1 MAGLY
6 YGEGVSPVLSAYGDQ
21 PGKIQSYENPPD
33 ADHAPRR
40 QMGPHHRLAG
50 RIMPSAVDRRC
61 GAAIEP
67 GRVGVIYY
75 LLFFFFA
82 LVLIFRLAYRPVL
95 WRLRNRLIV
104 TYLFIGVIPILL
116 LVLMGGV
123 AGYLFAGQFATYIA
137 TSDLHSELLHL
148 QAANDALAAQLFPLE
163 STGKLNEQIAGE
175 LTRASDER
183 FPGRTVTVSRSG
195 RGFVLSTGGALL
207 ATPAAQVPDFINGD
221 LTDYIVDQ
229 GTLHLRAIKLGG
241 EGSRRIALI
250 SDIPIT
256 PNLIVPTAARLG
268 IVNSVPPVPEDGK
281 PHHPLQDSARL

>member
-1 MAGLY
+1 MAINPAKFRAMKTRLTRIMR
-6 YGEGVSPVLSAYGDQ
+6 PA
-21 PGKIQSYENPPD
+21 GKW
-33 ADHAPRR
+33 
-40 QMGPHHRLAG
+40 G
-50 RIMPSAVDRRC
+50 RITVWLGVLCLLLWIADAVPRSNL
-61 GAAIEP
+61 GGWA
-67 GRVGVIYY
+67 VFTT

-82 LVLIFRLAYRPVL
+82 VVLIFRLAYRPVL

-123 AGYLFAGQFATYIA
+123 AGYLFAGQFATYVA

-163 STGKLNEQIAGE
+163 SSGKLNEQIAGE

-207 ATPAAQVPDFINGD
+207 TTPAAQVPDFINGD
-221 LTDYIVDQ
+221 FTGYVVDQ
-229 GTLHLRAIKLGG
+229 DTLHLRAIKLGG
-241 EGSRRIALI
+241 EGSRRIALV

-256 PNLIVPTAARLG
+256 PNLLAPTAARLG
-268 IVNSVPPVPEDGK
+268 IVTVAPPDPEDGK
-281 PHHPLQDSARL
+281 PHHPLQERARL